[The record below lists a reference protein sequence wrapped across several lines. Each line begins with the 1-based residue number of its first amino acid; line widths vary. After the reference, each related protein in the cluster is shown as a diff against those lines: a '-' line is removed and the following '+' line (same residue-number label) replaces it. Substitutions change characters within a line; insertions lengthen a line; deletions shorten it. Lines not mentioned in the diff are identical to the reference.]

1 MKVKNIA
8 VSVIIAEIVIL
19 ILILIVVI
27 NGMVNMV
34 IPSDLSK
41 YGGMRSEE
49 DPVMMLFFF
58 YPFVVAFAAAI
69 IFDVVKGFLKGTP
82 LQKGLMFGAL
92 LLVVMTIPS
101 LYVMITSM
109 TWPVAFSISTVR
121 WEIISLPL
129 MGILFTKIW
138 KLS

>member
-19 ILILIVVI
+19 ILMVVI
-27 NGMVNMV
+27 NGIVNRV
-34 IPSDLSK
+34 IPSVLSK
-41 YGGMRSEE
+41 YGAMRSAE

-58 YPFVVAFAAAI
+58 YPFVVAFAAPI
-69 IFDVVKGFLKGTP
+69 IFDVVKGCLKGTSV
-82 LQKGLMFGAL
+82 QKGLMFGAL

-109 TWPVAFSISTVR
+109 TWPVAFSISTVS

-129 MGILFTKIW
+129 RGILFTKIW